1 MAELQ
6 DRALLLRRIPYGD
19 TSLIVHLMTEEHGV
33 LSLMAK
39 GARRLKSPFRAALE
53 PLYELTVRW
62 RPGRSGMGNLVD
74 ADRHA
79 LLLPLAKAGAGLQLV
94 AVAAALHREGDPHG
108 YAELARGLRMLDQRP
123 EDSGL
128 AAAAW
133 QMLIDSGWVG
143 DLEHCWGCGQ
153 PLADD
158 AMVSW
163 LAGQLCCEQCCPQGV
178 PIFLGMRRGMK
189 AHLAQ
194 GNVRLPPRDVATWR
208 RMIDDVLGRHGLRV
222 RLGSA

>member
-19 TSLIVHLMTEEHGV
+19 TSLVIHLLTEQHGV

-39 GARRLKSPFRAALE
+39 GVRRLKSPFRAALE

-62 RPGRSGMGNLVD
+62 RPGRSGMGTLIDVE
-74 ADRHA
+74 RYA
-79 LLLPLAKAGAGLQLV
+79 LLLPLAKAGSGLQLV
-94 AVAAALHREGDPHG
+94 AVAAALYREGDPQG
-108 YAELARGLRMLDQRP
+108 FGELYRGLQMLAARP

-143 DLEHCWGCGQ
+143 DLEHCWGCGVE
-153 PLADD
+153 LADD
-158 AMVSW
+158 GMGSW
-163 LAGQLCCEQCCPQGV
+163 LSGQLCCEHCCTQGM
-178 PIFLGMRRGMK
+178 PIFLGMRRGMQ

-194 GNVRLPPRDVATWR
+194 DNVRLPARDVATWR
-208 RMIDDVLGRHGLRV
+208 RMIDDVLGLHGLRV
-222 RLGSA
+222 RLGSS

>member
-1 MAELQ
+1 MGELQ

-19 TSLIVHLMTEEHGV
+19 TSLVIHLLTEGHGV
-33 LSLMAK
+33 MSLMAK

-53 PLYELTVRW
+53 PLYDLSVRW
-62 RPGRSGMGNLVD
+62 RPGRSGMGTLID
-74 ADRHA
+74 AERHA
-79 LLLPLAKAGAGLQLV
+79 LLLPLAKACAGLQLV

-108 YAELARGLRMLDQRP
+108 FAELHRSLQVLAARP

-143 DLEHCWGCGQ
+143 DLEHCWGCGSQ
-153 PLADD
+153 PADEG
-158 AMVSW
+158 MVSW
-163 LAGQLCCEQCCPQGV
+163 LSGQLCCGQCCAQGM
-178 PIFLGMRRGMK
+178 PIVLGMARGMQ
-189 AHLAQ
+189 ADLAEE
-194 GNVRLPPRDVATWR
+194 NVRLPARDVATWR
-208 RMIDDVLGRHGLRV
+208 RMIDDVLGLHGLRV

>member
-1 MAELQ
+1 MGEQQ
-6 DRALLLRRIPYGD
+6 DKALLLRRIPYGD
-19 TSLIVHLMTEEHGV
+19 TSLVIHLLTEQHGV
-33 LSLMAK
+33 LPLMAR

-53 PLYELTVRW
+53 PLYDLTVRW
-62 RPGRSGMGNLVD
+62 RPGRSGMGTLID
-74 ADRHA
+74 AERHA
-79 LLLPLAKAGAGLQLV
+79 LLLPMAKAGAGLQLV
-94 AVAAALHREGDPHG
+94 AVAAALYREGDPHG
-108 YAELARGLRMLDQRP
+108 HAELSRALQMLSHRP

-143 DLEHCWGCGQ
+143 DLEHCWGCGHV
-153 PLADD
+153 LGDE

-163 LAGQLCCEQCCPQGV
+163 LSGQLCCEQCCVQGM

-194 GNVRLPPRDVATWR
+194 DNVRLPIRDVTTWR
-208 RMIDDVLGRHGLRV
+208 RMIDDVLTHHGLRV